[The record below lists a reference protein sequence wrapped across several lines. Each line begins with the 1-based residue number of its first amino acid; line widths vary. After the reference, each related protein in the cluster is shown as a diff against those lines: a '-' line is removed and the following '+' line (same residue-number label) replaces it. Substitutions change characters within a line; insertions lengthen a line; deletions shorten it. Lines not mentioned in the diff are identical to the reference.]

1 MTNFD
6 DKLFQQ
12 RPRET
17 GLALKFRHDA
27 HPRFQ
32 ASFERVAHLKKK
44 RRPGNKVASFF
55 EKFLSRQHTVVTTRG
70 TNFDDKLFQQRP
82 LETGLAL
89 NLEPRFSS

>member
-32 ASFERVAHLKKK
+32 ASFERVAHLKK
-44 RRPGNKVASFF
+44 R
-55 EKFLSRQHTVVTTRG
+55 E
-70 TNFDDKLFQQRP
+70 D
-82 LETGLAL
+82 LETKLPHFL
-89 NLEPRFSS
+89 KNF